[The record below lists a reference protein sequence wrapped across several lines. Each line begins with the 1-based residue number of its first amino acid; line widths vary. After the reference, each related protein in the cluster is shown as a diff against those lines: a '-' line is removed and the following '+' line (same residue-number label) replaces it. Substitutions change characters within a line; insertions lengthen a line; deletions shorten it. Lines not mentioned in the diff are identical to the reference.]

1 MCFPNEVID
10 ADLGGIKDA
19 LNRMEKVVFVYYG
32 NHPNGETTSCSGLFL
47 RLSSVCLQVV
57 APGKKEIVSAKEM
70 RIKARKS
77 RRPIITIT
85 IEEFIK
91 LDEEQLYLLFDD
103 VEKRGLPVLLVCL
116 LSVLACSLICY
127 LGIKWSYS
135 WIDGIPTPKG
145 LDSISKRGLF
155 GDSWGGVN
163 AIVSAFAFAGVI
175 VTLFLQ
181 NRDLNLQR
189 KEMARQREEF
199 EKENKTLKYQRFE
212 NLFYNMLNLQQ
223 RIVDGL
229 RIECDDEEIH
239 RDVVGRDVFK
249 YAFEDEEFTVI
260 TQGGKKIKV
269 NGYRNVLKYNGI
281 INYNGFW
288 EPAAFDHYFT
298 HLYKILQFVDS
309 QPFSH
314 EEAYRY
320 VTFLRGTLSRYELVW
335 IYYDALQPKNNKM
348 KKLIERYSLL
358 NNLRTSLLSLT
369 PEASSFFK
377 EHGLSVDEL
386 KKRDFSGKDFE
397 YYLTSD
403 RNESTKYYLT
413 AFLKESRE
421 EIALALLARWRSFLE
436 QKSNNLSGEGTQKNK

>member
-1 MCFPNEVID
+1 MYFPNEV
-10 ADLGGIKDA
+10 ADSDMSGVKDA
-19 LNRMEKVVFVYYG
+19 LNRLGKVVTVSYG
-32 NHPNGETTSCSGLFL
+32 KRSNEGISRFS
-47 RLSSVCLQVV
+47 RLPLWFSDACLQVV
-57 APGKKEIVSAKEM
+57 TPGMEEISGAKEI
-70 RIKARKS
+70 RIRARKKNL
-77 RRPIITIT
+77 PILTIT
-85 IEEFIK
+85 IEEFK
-91 LDEEQLYLLFDD
+91 KKDEEQFYLLFDD
-103 VEKRGLPVLLVCL
+103 VEKRGLPVGLVCL
-116 LSVLACSLICY
+116 FSVLVCSLICY
-127 LGIKWSYS
+127 LGIKLSYN
-135 WIDGIPTPKG
+135 WIDRKPTPEG
-145 LDSISKRGLF
+145 LDSFSKRGLF

-239 RDVVGRDVFK
+239 RDVVGRDVFS
-249 YAFEDEEFTVI
+249 YAFEDEMFTVKI
-260 TQGGKKIKV
+260 QGGKTIKV
-269 NGYRNVLKYNGI
+269 SGYRNVLKYNGI

-288 EPAAFDHYFT
+288 GPAAFDHYFR

-314 EEAYRY
+314 EEAYGY
-320 VTFLRGTLSRYELVW
+320 ISFLRGTLSRYELVW
-335 IYYDALQPKNNKM
+335 IYYDALQPKNIKM

-369 PEASSFFK
+369 PEASSFYK
-377 EHGLSVDEL
+377 KYGLSEKEL
-386 KKRDFSGKDFE
+386 LEKGFSGNDFE
-397 YYLTSD
+397 YYLTAE
-403 RNESTKYYLT
+403 REESTKYYLT
-413 AFLKESRE
+413 AFWKESRKKSALGLVAKWKSF
-421 EIALALLARWRSFLE
+421 IA
-436 QKSNNLSGEGTQKNK
+436 QKSNNLSDEGNRKNR